1 MADETLLNKWNEI
14 STTLNLDLL
23 CQSPNKQGRGGG
35 TGQNNKTK
43 PAFFR
48 KINKL
53 ICEQTL
59 ATQREGG
66 TTGTTGTTEII
77 NLRIEGGSVQIVEK
91 IVEKKKESEKVLNSD
106 VLETIGKYL
115 TALDYANY
123 KTAIKLPEK
132 NSMDGLTTYVSFLF
146 NIKDICK
153 TFIQK
158 LQAQRTKDGP
168 QRTQIPNI
176 TGVKFSIHLNDSK
189 GSLPVSISIDSYL
202 KETRIY
208 SRDFR
213 ISEDINEDIDT
224 PNAYLPFLKD
234 LENMKPYISQLNFN
248 NLTIDFKHI
257 LAFHLDEGLQ
267 ESNDQSGEVFRFK
280 PDEFILDNIFVNL
293 INQFVTD
300 FQTYISNLTPSKAN
314 ALLQNSIEQ
323 LRNKL
328 DAAFQRSNLN
338 IVSQTPPEEDFA
350 WRKMHPFL
358 LQGND
363 VERLSKPAYL
373 IIIKIL
379 SILESLCRPRQ
390 QTPAQDGQATKP
402 IPKWCT
408 GQPGVNSFI
417 NSIITSLNTDP
428 NKNTIDALTNKTN
441 LFVEGS
447 YNKNKLII
455 RLYYDEDSN
464 SNPPECR
471 YVDFTFDM
479 IKNTSTSGAGK
490 HKPPRKG
497 SYESMKVADLRE
509 RCKKRGVK
517 IPKAAT
523 KKDIIELLRN
533 KRKTK

>member
-1 MADETLLNKWNEI
+1 MSPTLLDRWNKI
-14 STTLNLDLL
+14 STTLKLNLL
-23 CQSPNKQGRGGG
+23 CQSRNRQGRGGG
-35 TGQNNKTK
+35 TEQNNKTK

-48 KINKL
+48 IINKL
-53 ICEQTL
+53 ICEQTPV
-59 ATQREGG
+59 THHREGG
-66 TTGTTGTTEII
+66 TTATTGKI
-77 NLRIEGGSVQIVEK
+77 NLHIQGNLVKFKDDKQI
-91 IVEKKKESEKVLNSD
+91 LNSD

-158 LQAQRTKDGP
+158 LQAKRTKELREGQ

-176 TGVKFSIHLNDSK
+176 TGVKFSIDLNDSK

-213 ISEDINEDIDT
+213 ISEDINEDRDT
-224 PNAYLPFLKD
+224 QNAYLPFLKD
-234 LENMKPYISQLNFN
+234 LEKMEPYISQLNFN

-267 ESNDQSGEVFRFK
+267 EGNDQSGEVFRFK

-300 FQTYISNLTPSKAN
+300 FQKDISNLTQQSAKA
-314 ALLQNSIEQ
+314 LTQNSIEQ

-350 WRKMHPFL
+350 WRNIHLFL

-363 VERLSKPAYL
+363 VKRLSKPAYL

-417 NSIITSLNTDP
+417 NPIITSLNTDP
-428 NKNTIDALTNKTN
+428 YKNTIDALTNKTN

-447 YNKNKLII
+447 YNKDKLVI